1 MKSSCCIEL
10 ERDFTD
16 VFCDTSNRGDTI
28 LQPGRAKRA
37 GLKINANSA

>member
-28 LQPGRAKRA
+28 LQPGRA
-37 GLKINANSA
+37 GLKIKANSA